1 MKAFQFSTILLSL
14 FLIAS
19 CSSPEKPGSEEDMF
33 VSAFVEITLDRVLDS
48 GLKDDIKEDLFMHSL
63 DTETFRI
70 ELLD

>member
-1 MKAFQFSTILLSL
+1 MKAFQFSIILFSL

-19 CSSPEKPGSEEDMF
+19 CSSKEKPGTADHVF
-33 VSAFVEITLDRVLDS
+33 VSAFVEITIDGDVDS

-63 DTETFRI
+63 ITETFRI